1 MNVLRKNSQC
11 INGESPFR
19 SMPVSEDGD
28 IFTFRLENGEW
39 LQNKS
44 ITGLASW
51 SRFWIGEWI
60 GVVRT
65 AVFKHSPDARRP
77 ILTPG
82 ALDSIP
88 FSLTDLL
95 IFLMAFILLALPGP
109 TETFQNP
116 GKFSLCSC
124 REQTPSQRFIFP
136 LSVYK
141 SSVWHWS
148 QSSPKLWG
156 CGSRFS
162 NSSLNSDFLQLN
174 LILAADV
181 PSLLSVLRAP
191 RKVYPPCIFQM
202 DSGVASE
209 SHSLS
214 T

>member
-1 MNVLRKNSQC
+1 MNVLRKNSQW
-11 INGESPFR
+11 IKEKVPLEA
-19 SMPVSEDGD
+19 SEDGD
-28 IFTFRLENGEW
+28 IFTFPLENEEW

-51 SRFWIGEWI
+51 SRFWIGECI
-60 GVVRT
+60 SAVRT
-65 AVFKHSPDARRP
+65 AVFKHRPDAKRP

-82 ALDSIP
+82 ALDYIP

-95 IFLMAFILLALPGP
+95 IFLMAFILRALPGP

-116 GKFSLCSC
+116 GKFSLRSC
-124 REQTPSQRFIFP
+124 REQTPSQRFTFP
-136 LSVYK
+136 LPVYK

-148 QSSPKLWG
+148 QSSPKLWD

-162 NSSLNSDFLQLN
+162 NSSLNRDFLQLN
-174 LILAADV
+174 LILAVDV
-181 PSLLSVLRAP
+181 PSRLSVLRAR

-202 DSGVASE
+202 DSAVASG

-214 T
+214 I